1 MLLVSCVL
9 SQSGDGQAALKRN
22 LQKGTGNEQ
31 PPWNV
36 QID

>member
-9 SQSGDGQAALKRN
+9 NQSGDGQAALKRN